1 MTTLFSG
8 SSFAAAHKNNNEGN
22 LGGQRYTRADSLRL
36 KEEAGKDGRGEKKGR
51 GRERGED
58 NAETTEVARASRQ
71 QSQMKTLF

>member
-51 GRERGED
+51 GRERE
-58 NAETTEVARASRQ
+58 ERTTQKQ
-71 QSQMKTLF
+71 QKWQELVDSNRR